1 VRHHR
6 HEFSIDLLSSS
17 RSIGLRETPVR
28 CAHAPIRADRGI
40 VAARAGEM
48 QGVGLSRL
56 GPLPRS
62 MTLLKKEDLDAY

>member
-6 HEFSIDLLSSS
+6 HEFSIDLLSPS
-17 RSIGLRETPVR
+17 RSIGLRETPAR

-48 QGVGLSRL
+48 QGVG
-56 GPLPRS
+56 PLPRS